1 MKKILIQRSARLL
14 GLIVIFTIL
23 NTCSRNPVTGKKQ
36 VMFMSEAQEQAL
48 GDQSDPQIVAEYGE
62 FKDARLQ
69 AFIDQKG
76 QEMGAISHRNKLT
89 YKFRILDSPVINAF
103 ALPGGYVYFTR
114 GILAHFNNEA
124 ELAGVLGHEIGHIT
138 ARHSASQATKQTIA
152 SIFLIG
158 GMILVPQVA
167 EFANELSQGVGLLF
181 LKFSRDNESQSDA
194 LGVEYS
200 TKIGYDAHYMA
211 NFFKTL
217 GRLSD
222 QAGGRRIPTFMS
234 THPDPG
240 DRYVQVGKMA
250 AEWQK
255 KNPEASKVGRDSYL
269 AMLEG
274 LIYGDDPRQ
283 GYVEN
288 QVFYH
293 PEMLFQ
299 FPIPSEWK
307 TINSPSQVQM
317 APADGKAMLL
327 LTLSSAKTL
336 EEAAQ
341 LAAQNYKLTVQGQ
354 EKNTVNG
361 LPALA
366 MRSEQVNEQDPN
378 ASVRVLSYFIL
389 YNNLIYEFHG
399 VSTKAEF
406 ARYELLLSNSMR
418 GFRKL
423 TDQSKIQVTPELITL
438 KKVDRSG
445 TLKELLNGWRVPEKR
460 HEELAILNSLQLTDV
475 LEAGTWLKLVK
486 K

>member
-1 MKKILIQRSARLL
+1 MRKIKLQGFTRLAAL
-14 GLIVIFTIL
+14 VVLLVTM

-48 GDQSDPQIVAEYGE
+48 GDQSDPQIIAEYGE
-62 FKDARLQ
+62 LKDARLQ
-69 AFIDQKG
+69 AFIEQKG

-138 ARHSASQATKQTIA
+138 ARHSASQATKQTLA

-167 EFANELSQGVGLLF
+167 QFANELSQGVGLLF
-181 LKFSRDNESQSDA
+181 LKFSRDNESQSDK

-200 TKIGYDAHYMA
+200 TKIGYDAHNMA

-222 QAGGRRIPTFMS
+222 QSGGRIPTFLS

-240 DRYVQVGKMA
+240 DRYTQVSKMA

-255 KNPEASKVGRDSYL
+255 KNPEANKVGRDSYL

-274 LIYGDDPRQ
+274 LVYGEDPRQ

-288 QVFYH
+288 QIFYH

-317 APADGKAMLL
+317 APTDGKAMLI
-327 LTLSSAKTL
+327 LTLSTGKSL
-336 EEAAQ
+336 EEATQ
-341 LAAQNYKLTVQGQ
+341 LATQNYKLTVQGQ
-354 EKNTVNG
+354 ERTTVNG
-361 LPALA
+361 LSAIT

-378 ASVRVLSYFIL
+378 ATVRVLSYFIL
-389 YNNLIYEFHG
+389 YNNLVYEFHG

-406 ARYELLLSNSMR
+406 TRYELLLSNSMR

-423 TDQSKIQVTPELITL
+423 TDQSKIQVTPELLTL
-438 KKVDRSG
+438 KKVDRQS
-445 TLKELLNGWRVPEKR
+445 TLKDLFNQWKIPEKR
-460 HEELAILNSLQLTDV
+460 HEEMAILNSMVLTDV
-475 LEAGTWLKLVK
+475 VPAGTLIKSVK

>member
-1 MKKILIQRSARLL
+1 MKSIHFNRLTKLL
-14 GLIVIFTIL
+14 GLVVLLTCM

-48 GDQSDPQIVAEYGE
+48 GDQSDPQIVTEYGE

-69 AFIDQKG
+69 SFIDQKG
-76 QEMGAISHRNKLT
+76 QEMAAISHRNKLT

-138 ARHSASQATKQTIA
+138 ARHSASQATKQTLA

-167 EFANELSQGVGLLF
+167 EFAEELSQGVGLLF
-181 LKFSRDNESQSDA
+181 LKFSRDNESQSDQ

-200 TKIGYDAHYMA
+200 TKIGYDAHHMA

-222 QAGGRRIPTFMS
+222 QGGGRIPTFLS

-240 DRYVQVGKMA
+240 DRYTQVTKLA
-250 AEWQK
+250 TEAQK
-255 KNPEASKVGRDSYL
+255 KIPGSTLVGRESYL

-274 LIYGDDPRQ
+274 LIYGEDPRQ
-283 GYVEN
+283 GYAEN

-317 APADGKAMLL
+317 APTDGKALLL
-327 LTLSSAKTL
+327 LTLSSGKSL

-341 LAAQNYKLTVQGQ
+341 LAIQNYKLTVQSQ
-354 EKNTVNG
+354 ERATVNG
-361 LPALA
+361 LTALA
-366 MRSEQVNEQDPN
+366 MRSEQIDQQDPN
-378 ASVRVLSYFIL
+378 ATVRVLSYFIL

-399 VSTKAEF
+399 VSTKTEY
-406 ARYELLLSNSMR
+406 ARYELLFLNTMR

-423 TDQSKIQVTPELITL
+423 SDQSKIQVTPDLITL
-438 KKVDRSG
+438 KKVDRQA
-445 TLKELLNGWRVPEKR
+445 TLKDLFISWKIPEKR
-460 HEELAILNSLQLTDV
+460 HEELAIVNSMQLTDV
-475 LEAGTWLKLVK
+475 IPPGTIIKAIK